1 MSRNQIAWATI
12 AAAIIALPALA
23 QPAASID
30 TGALTTNRAG
40 PSSGDA
46 RPLPNV
52 PTSPV
57 IGGNTDP
64 TYRSP
69 SASGAMAPGTR
80 PNQYLGMQAG
90 IPHSPMRPGSVAG
103 DAPGMGSTG
112 ARQR

>member
-1 MSRNQIAWATI
+1 MARNQIAWAAI

-23 QPAASID
+23 QPGTNTD

-46 RPLPNV
+46 RPLQNIPS
-52 PTSPV
+52 SPV
-57 IGGNTDP
+57 LGGNTDP
-64 TYRSP
+64 NYRSP
-69 SASGAMAPGTR
+69 SASGAVVSGTR
-80 PNQYLGMQAG
+80 PNQYLGMQSG
-90 IPHSPMRPGSVAG
+90 RHHSPMVPGSIAG